1 MCARRIVS
9 RYAMDRFNLYCGGM
23 RSHWLCIP
31 PQYKKH
37 ELSWIFIK
45 KLILVE
51 LAVSRRPAGAL
62 TRQAPSLL
70 CCWGGE
76 ATPATQK
83 DVPML
88 YFDRQILYGEGFH
101 D

>member
-37 ELSWIFIK
+37 ELSWIFRK
-45 KLILVE
+45 KAL
-51 LAVSRRPAGAL
+51 SRRAFVF
-62 TRQAPSLL
+62 
-70 CCWGGE
+70 WGGE